1 MLLESSRATQNKRRT
16 PCNTQPDSD
25 ADWAAKLEK
34 AEKLAG
40 QGELSSA
47 ARLLRS
53 NGLAPGNNN
62 TLQQLCDPLLR
73 PRHRLLDF
81 PPEVLNYT
89 PDEPV
94 QMDRDLFI
102 ANLRSARRG
111 LSGSLSGHRNEHL
124 KCALDDE
131 GSLNDLCDI
140 AQSMAEG
147 DLPMEITDAF
157 RLCKLTAIRKNA
169 HKVRVLN
176 AADCFKRLVARTLP
190 LTIWTRV

>member
-1 MLLESSRATQNKRRT
+1 MLLHRLQRGGSQGDQELRKRIRLFDEGQWGLLLESSRATQNKRRT

-102 ANLRSARRG
+102 ANLRSARRAPQM
-111 LSGSLSGHRNEHL
+111 R
-124 KCALDDE
+124 
-131 GSLNDLCDI
+131 
-140 AQSMAEG
+140 
-147 DLPMEITDAF
+147 F
-157 RLCKLTAIRKNA
+157 R
-169 HKVRVLN
+169 
-176 AADCFKRLVARTLP
+176 
-190 LTIWTRV
+190 